1 MKKNIALD
9 FVMEKGIVDR
19 YLDKM
24 KVDPNHRFKSW
35 DHCYKAFEDQT
46 KKDKDDELALHL
58 AFYLA
63 SWGMYRG
70 GCGIFWKDYKVHIK
84 TIGVI
89 RKFYDLRDK
98 WYGYEDITRI
108 MELHREIQ
116 GYYSGLKYYKAKD
129 EIGLDVSATDTLITK
144 IMLGTIGC
152 VPAMDDLFK
161 TGAGIYPNKLFD
173 EKLLGKIIEFS
184 ERNKDE
190 IQQYQCL
197 IQAEIKCFYP
207 PMKIVDMYFWQK
219 GYDKYLEGKKAAE

>member
-9 FVMEKGIVDR
+9 FVMEKGIVDK

-46 KKDKDDELALHL
+46 KKDDELALHL

-63 SWGMYRG
+63 RWGMYRG
-70 GCGIFWKDYKVHIK
+70 GCGIFWKDYKTHIK
-84 TIGVI
+84 TIGII
-89 RKFYDLRDK
+89 REYYDLRGK
-98 WYGYEDITRI
+98 WCGDENVTRI
-108 MELHREIQ
+108 IELHREIQ
-116 GYYSGLKYYKAKD
+116 GYYSGLKYHKAD
-129 EIGLDVSATDTLITK
+129 GTELDVSATDTLITK

-161 TGAGIYPNKLFD
+161 TGAGIYQSKSFD
-173 EKLLGKIIEFS
+173 EKLMRRIIEFS
-184 ERNKDE
+184 ERNRDD
-190 IQQYQCL
+190 IQQYQSR
-197 IQAEIKCFYP
+197 IQVELKCFYP

-219 GYDKYLEGKKAAE
+219 GYDKYLEGKGVAG

>member
-9 FVMEKGIVDR
+9 FVMGKGIVDK

-35 DHCYKAFEDQT
+35 EHCYYAFG
-46 KKDKDDELALHL
+46 DKNRSIDELALHL

-70 GCGIFWKDYKVHIK
+70 GCGIFWKDYKIHLETVGIIK
-84 TIGVI
+84 EY
-89 RKFYDLRDK
+89 YDLRGK
-98 WYGYEDITRI
+98 CCCREDIARI
-108 MELHREIQ
+108 MELHGKIKD
-116 GYYSGLKYYKAKD
+116 YYSGLKYYKPNDNNK
-129 EIGLDVSATDTLITK
+129 LDVSATDTLITK

-161 TGAGIYPNKLFD
+161 KGFGVYASKMFD
-173 EKLLGKIIEFS
+173 EKLLEQIIEFS
-184 ERNKDE
+184 ERNISD
-190 IQQYQCL
+190 ILQYQEL
-197 IQAEIKCFYP
+197 IQNQIKCLYP

-219 GYDKYLEGKKAAE
+219 GYDKYLEEKKAAE